1 MPRKTTRITIA
12 EEGRDKGKAFVITEL
27 PADQGERWFIR
38 ALFAIGKSDADV
50 TPEVIAGG
58 AASFAAWGLPAL
70 LQADHRDVEPLLDE
84 MWECVMYSHA
94 PNIPLQ
100 SITPG
105 VNSQIEEVSTRF
117 ALRLAVMQLH
127 LGFFIPEATPT
138 SGPQEG
144 ENEEPSTPTL
154 RGLLVSWYH
163 RALQRS

>member
-12 EEGRDKGKAFVITEL
+12 EEGRDKGKAFVLTEL
-27 PADQGERWFIR
+27 PTDQAERWFIR
-38 ALFAIGKSDADV
+38 ALFAIAKSNADV

-70 LQADHRDVEPLLDE
+70 LQADYRDVEPLLDE
-84 MWECVMYSHA
+84 MWQCIQYQHA
-94 PNIPLQ
+94 ANIPLQ
-100 SITPG
+100 DIAAG

-138 SGPQEG
+138 SGQTPG
-144 ENEEPSTPTL
+144 ENEESITPTL
-154 RGLLVSWYH
+154 RDLLVSWY
-163 RALQRS
+163 RRVLQR